1 MGQWHTTGCV
11 LCLQNCGLEV
21 LVEDN
26 RMMRVKPDKTN
37 PKSQGYVC
45 RKGLNV
51 IYHQDMKHTGAQ
63 RDLFGV
69 QLGQSSSGTLS

>member
-11 LCLQNCGLEV
+11 LCAQNYGLEV
-21 LVEDN
+21 LGEDN
-26 RMMRVKPDKTN
+26 RMMWVKLDQIN
-37 PKSQGYVC
+37 PRSQGYVC

-51 IYHQDMKHTGAQ
+51 IYHQGMKHTGAQ